1 MNAQCLTAG
10 TKLNASA
17 VYPGTAMT
25 ENLIANT
32 SIREDWFATIPV
44 LPAIPTYKAPGEEE
58 LHTSFEHAISG
69 RLIAVN
75 KRLSLISSPLT
86 TSEQVHLQITRPLQQ
101 TYNAVNEANQNPSLL
116 TTGRAHTMWLG
127 TTWQRTIL
135 LASLAMIFLLAG
147 FDIMGLL
154 VLHSH

>member
-10 TKLNASA
+10 TELNANA

-44 LPAIPTYKAPGEEE
+44 LPAIITYKTPDEEE

-75 KRLSLISSPLT
+75 KRLSLISGPLT
-86 TSEQVHLQITRPLQQ
+86 TSEHVHLQITRPLQQ
-101 TYNAVNEANQNPSLL
+101 TYITANEANQNPSLL
-116 TTGRAHTMWLG
+116 STSRAHTMWLRA
-127 TTWQRTIL
+127 TWQRMIL